1 MGRSRIVSVLLVAV
15 LLGTGCQSPAESDPL
30 RKVTFLTAFGAA
42 GRDAFVWVA
51 QERGY
56 FREVGLDVEIKLGA
70 ATAENLRTLAAGQVD
85 FANSDLIGSMIVA
98 GQGTFTDFRAIAAV
112 HQQSLVSIIAPADGP
127 IRAPGDLAG
136 RRLGAATGSVNQLLF
151 PAYAKTAG
159 LDPAGVTWV
168 NAAPPQVPALLAAG
182 RVDALSTFL
191 IGRPGIEAA
200 AGRPMTVLPYSDLL
214 PDLFGNAIMTGA
226 GLAAGEPDLVRRFR
240 DAALR
245 GLTDSLADPRG
256 AAELLHRR
264 NPATTVAAAEG
275 EITLM
280 APTVTPAGGAPIGT
294 IDRARLTRAI
304 ALMVENGLFPAGL
317 TADQVVDFSLTPG
330 S

>member
-1 MGRSRIVSVLLVAV
+1 MGRSRTVLILFVTIVLLVS
-15 LLGTGCQSPAESDPL
+15 GCKRGSTEL
-30 RKVTFLTAFGAA
+30 REITFLTAFGAA

-51 QERGY
+51 QEKGY
-56 FREVGLDVEIKLGA
+56 FEDAGLAVEIRLGA
-70 ATAENLRTLAAGQVD
+70 ATAENLRTLAAGQAD

-98 GQGTFTDFRAIAAV
+98 GQGTFTDFRAVAAV

-127 IRAPGDLAG
+127 IRKPGDLAG
-136 RRLGAATGSVNQLLF
+136 KSLGAATGSVNQLLF
-151 PAYAKTAG
+151 PAYARTAG
-159 LDPAGVTWV
+159 FDPGSVTWV

-191 IGRPGIEAA
+191 IGRPGIETA
-200 AGRPMTVLPYSDLL
+200 AGRQMTVLPYSELL
-214 PDLFGNAIMTGA
+214 PDLFGNAIMISA
-226 GLAAGEPDLVRRFR
+226 GLAVSDPDLVRAFR

-245 GLTDSLADPRG
+245 GLADTLADPRA
-256 AAELLHRR
+256 AAELLHAR

-280 APTVTPAGGAPIGT
+280 APLTTPAGGAPLGA
-294 IDRARLTRAI
+294 IDRDRVTRAI
-304 ALMVENGLFPAGL
+304 AVLVENDLFPAGL
-317 TADQVVDFSLTPG
+317 TADRVVDFSLTPG